1 MGSGTCSLIPDPC
14 SLLPVTRLLFPL
26 DSYAKLTHNGFTME
40 KRIISYL
47 NIPSFPVALERIQDP
62 RLKEREVVIAP
73 RSSDRAKVWAVS
85 PEARSCGIEKGMPV
99 GYAKRLAPGVTVVD
113 PNPDLYKQVNRK
125 LETAISKWLPVYEFE
140 REGKIYLDYT
150 GFRRLYGG
158 PEDFSLQLK
167 RLLKNDFSLDCS
179 LGHAANKLV
188 AKAAA
193 KEVIKESYSPSNSK
207 DLILNIQHGQEGSF
221 LRPLE
226 ADVLPIVRTLKS
238 RRSTRTHDIFADLN
252 LRTVADLAGLD
263 RLFLTVAFGPFHAE
277 TIYKMARGID
287 PRPVVP
293 PKLEPIIFS
302 EEHLE
307 RETNNIFDLNYK
319 LENLLD
325 ETCQRL
331 RAMGQYADTLTVG
344 VRYSDYKYVEK
355 KKVFSEDFQYQ
366 HQVAKELRR
375 ILTHLLNRRV
385 TVRYMSLEASGL
397 KKSEVQLSLFDHI
410 ETKELSLDTTLDA
423 LNEKFQG
430 KVMMGR
436 KLLA

>member
-1 MGSGTCSLIPDPC
+1 MHEPRS
-14 SLLPVTRLLFPL
+14 
-26 DSYAKLTHNGFTME
+26 
-40 KRIISYL
+40 ISYL
-47 NIPSFPVALERIQDP
+47 NIPNFPVALERIQDP
-62 RLKEREVVIAP
+62 ELRKREVAIAP
-73 RSSDRAKVWAVS
+73 RSSDRAKIWAVS
-85 PEARSCGIEKGMPV
+85 PEARAAGVVKGMPV
-99 GYAKRLAPGVTVVD
+99 GQAKRLLSSLRIID

-125 LETAISKWLPVYEFE
+125 LETAIQKWLPVYEFE

-179 LGHAANKLV
+179 LGHAVNKLV

-193 KEVIKESYSPSNSK
+193 KEVIKENSYNKS
-207 DLILNIQHGQEGSF
+207 DFILSVEKGKEEPF

-238 RRSTRTHDIFADLN
+238 RRSSRTQDVFNDLN
-252 LRTVADLAGLD
+252 LRTVEDLLALD
-263 RLFLTVAFGPFHAE
+263 RLYLTVAFGPFHAE

-293 PKLEPIIFS
+293 PMNEPIVFS

-307 RETNNIFDLNYK
+307 RETNNIFDLNHK

-325 ETCQRL
+325 EVCLRL
-331 RAMGQYADTLTVG
+331 RAMNQYAEYLTIG
-344 VRYSDYKYVEK
+344 LRYSDYRYVEK
-355 KKVFSEDFQYQ
+355 KKAFKEPFQFQ
-366 HQVAKELRR
+366 HQVSQELRKVF
-375 ILTHLLNRRV
+375 THLLTRRV
-385 TVRYMSLEASGL
+385 AIRYLSLEASSL
-397 KKSEVQLSLFDHI
+397 RSSEVQLSLFN
-410 ETKELSLDTTLDA
+410 EAKNLSLDSTLDTIT
-423 LNEKFQG
+423 EKFG
-430 KVMMGR
+430 PKVLMGR

>member
-1 MGSGTCSLIPDPC
+1 MPA
-14 SLLPVTRLLFPL
+14 LPGL
-26 DSYAKLTHNGFTME
+26 DTYAKLTHNNSTMKE
-40 KRIISYL
+40 RIISYL

-85 PEARSCGIEKGMPV
+85 PEARAAGLYKGMPV
-99 GYAKRLAPGVTVVD
+99 GHAKRVVPGLTIVE

-125 LETAISKWLPVYEFE
+125 LETAIKKWLPVYEFE

-150 GFRRLYGG
+150 GFHRLYGG

-193 KEVIKESYSPSNSK
+193 KEVIREQSK
-207 DLILNIQHGQEGSF
+207 DLILQIRRGQEEPF
-221 LRPLE
+221 LHPLE

-238 RRSTRTHDIFADLN
+238 RRSTRTHNVFADLN
-252 LRTVADLAGLD
+252 LRTVADLAQLD
-263 RLFLTVAFGPFHAE
+263 RLYLTVAFGPFHAE

-293 PKLEPIIFS
+293 PKSEPIVFC

-307 RETNNIFDLNYK
+307 RETNNIFDLNFK

-325 ETCQRL
+325 EVCNRL
-331 RAMGQYADTLTVG
+331 RVMGQHAQSLTIG
-344 VRYSDYKYVEK
+344 MRYSDYKYVEK
-355 KKVFSEDFQYQ
+355 KKRFDNEFQFQ
-366 HQVAKELRR
+366 HQVAKELRKVF
-375 ILTHLLNRRV
+375 THLLNRRV
-385 TVRYMSLEASGL
+385 TVRYLSLEASGL
-397 KKSEVQLSLFDHI
+397 KSSEIQLSLFEEFEHK
-410 ETKELSLDTTLDA
+410 KEKSLESTLDA
-423 LNEKFQG
+423 LDRKFQG
-430 KVMMGR
+430 KVVFGR

>member
-1 MGSGTCSLIPDPC
+1 
-14 SLLPVTRLLFPL
+14 
-26 DSYAKLTHNGFTME
+26 ME
-40 KRIISYL
+40 ERTISYL
-47 NIPSFPVALERIQDP
+47 NVPSFPIALERIQDP
-62 RLKEREVVIAP
+62 RLNEREVAVAP

-85 PEARSCGIEKGMPV
+85 SEARKAGISKGMPV
-99 GYAKRLAPGVTVVD
+99 GQAKRIAPSLTIIE

-125 LETAISKWLPVYEFE
+125 LETAIKKWLPVYEFE

-193 KEVIKESYSPSNSK
+193 KEVIKESRPSPLNHH
-207 DLILNIQHGQEGSF
+207 ILRIEQGQEAPF

-226 ADVLPIVRTLKS
+226 ADVLPVVRTLKS
-238 RRSTRTHDIFADLN
+238 RRSSRTHNVFDELN
-252 LRTVADLAGLD
+252 LRTVQDLARLD
-263 RLFLTVAFGPFHAE
+263 RLYLTVAFGPFHAE

-293 PKLEPIIFS
+293 PKLEPTVFS

-307 RETNNIFDLNYK
+307 KETNNIFDLNFK
-319 LENLLD
+319 MENLLED
-325 ETCQRL
+325 VCRRL
-331 RAMGQYADTLTVG
+331 RVMGQHASSLTVG
-344 VRYSDYKYVEK
+344 LRYSDYKYVEK
-355 KKVFSEDFQYQ
+355 KKTFDDVFQYQ
-366 HQVAKELRR
+366 HQVARELRKVF
-375 ILTHLLNRRV
+375 THLLNRRV
-385 TVRYMSLEASGL
+385 TIRYLSLEACGL
-397 KKSEVQLSLFDHI
+397 KQSEIQLSLFD
-410 ETKELSLDTTLDA
+410 ECRNLTLDKT
-423 LNEKFQG
+423 LDEINNKFES
-430 KVMMGR
+430 KVILGR

>member
-1 MGSGTCSLIPDPC
+1 
-14 SLLPVTRLLFPL
+14 
-26 DSYAKLTHNGFTME
+26 ME
-40 KRIISYL
+40 ERTISYL
-47 NIPSFPVALERIQDP
+47 NIPSFPIALERIQDS
-62 RLKEREVVIAP
+62 RLKEREIAIAP

-85 PEARSCGIEKGMPV
+85 SEAREAGIRKGMPV
-99 GYAKRLAPGVTVVD
+99 GQAKRIAPGLTIVE

-193 KEVIKESYSPSNSK
+193 KEVIKESHPSPFNHH
-207 DLILNIQHGQEGSF
+207 ILRIEQGQEEPF

-238 RRSTRTHDIFADLN
+238 RRSSRTHNVFDELN
-252 LRTVADLAGLD
+252 LRTVQDLARLD
-263 RLFLTVAFGPFHAE
+263 RLYLTVAFGPFHAE

-293 PKLEPIIFS
+293 PKLEPTVFG

-307 RETNNIFDLNYK
+307 RETNNIFDLCFK
-319 LENLLD
+319 MENLLED
-325 ETCQRL
+325 VCRRL
-331 RAMGQYADTLTVG
+331 RAMGQHAGSVTIGL
-344 VRYSDYKYVEK
+344 RYSDYKYVEK
-355 KKVFSEDFQYQ
+355 KKTFDDVFQYQ
-366 HQVAKELRR
+366 HQVAPILRKVF
-375 ILTHLLNRRV
+375 THLLNRRV
-385 TVRYMSLEASGL
+385 TVRYLSLEATGL
-397 KKSEVQLSLFDHI
+397 KRSEVQLSLFD
-410 ETKELSLDTTLDA
+410 ECKSLSLDKTLD
-423 LNEKFQG
+423 EIDSKFG
-430 KVMMGR
+430 NKVILGR

>member
-1 MGSGTCSLIPDPC
+1 
-14 SLLPVTRLLFPL
+14 
-26 DSYAKLTHNGFTME
+26 ME
-40 KRIISYL
+40 ERTISYL
-47 NIPSFPVALERIQDP
+47 NVPSFPIALERIQDP
-62 RLKEREVVIAP
+62 RLKEREVAVAP

-85 PEARSCGIEKGMPV
+85 SEAREAGITKGMPV
-99 GYAKRLAPGVTVVD
+99 GQAKRIAPSLTIIE

-125 LETAISKWLPVYEFE
+125 LETAIKKWLPVYEFE

-193 KEVIKESYSPSNSK
+193 KEVIKESRPSSFNHH
-207 DLILNIQHGQEGSF
+207 ILRIEQGQEAPF

-226 ADVLPIVRTLKS
+226 ADVLPVVRTLKS
-238 RRSTRTHDIFADLN
+238 RRSSRTHNVFDELN
-252 LRTVADLAGLD
+252 LRTVQDLARLD
-263 RLFLTVAFGPFHAE
+263 RLYLTVAFGPFHAE

-293 PKLEPIIFS
+293 PKLEPTVFC

-307 RETNNIFDLNYK
+307 KESNNVFDLNFK
-319 LENLLD
+319 MENLLED
-325 ETCQRL
+325 VCRRL
-331 RAMGQYADTLTVG
+331 RVMGQHAGSLTVG
-344 VRYSDYKYVEK
+344 LRYSDYKYVEK
-355 KKVFSEDFQYQ
+355 KKTFDDVFQYQ
-366 HQVAKELRR
+366 HQVARELRKVF
-375 ILTHLLNRRV
+375 THLLNRRV
-385 TVRYMSLEASGL
+385 TIRYLSLEACGL
-397 KKSEVQLSLFDHI
+397 KHSEIQLSLFD
-410 ETKELSLDTTLDA
+410 ECRNLTLDKA
-423 LNEKFQG
+423 LDEINNKFES
-430 KVMMGR
+430 KVILGR